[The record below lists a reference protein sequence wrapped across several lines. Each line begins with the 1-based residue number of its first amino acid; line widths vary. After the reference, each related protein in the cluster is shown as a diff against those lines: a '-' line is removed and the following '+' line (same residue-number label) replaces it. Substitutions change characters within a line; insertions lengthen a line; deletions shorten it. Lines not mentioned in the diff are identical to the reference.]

1 MGRHGQDRI
10 GAAAAASACVTL
22 ALLLLVGVA
31 CPGAQAGL
39 TSEYR
44 RQLGSAIDMPLDADV
59 FRPPPG
65 HNAPQQVHITQGNH
79 DGTAMII
86 SWVTTSEP
94 GSSTVVYGTSEDS
107 LNYTANGK
115 HTQYTFYNY
124 TSGYI
129 HHCTIKNLE
138 FDTKYYYAVGVGQTV
153 RKFWF
158 MTPPKS
164 GPDVPY
170 TFGLIGDLGQSF
182 DSNVTL
188 AHYESNSKAQAV
200 LFVGDLS
207 YADNYPYHDNV
218 RWDTW
223 ARFVERNVAYQPWVW
238 TAGNHEIDFAP
249 ELGETKPFKPYS
261 HRYPTPYKASGS
273 TAPYWY
279 SIKRASAY
287 IIVLASYSAYG
298 KYTPQYKWLEAEFP
312 KVNRRE
318 TPWLIVLMH
327 APWYNSY
334 NYHYMEGETMR
345 VMYEP
350 WFVKYKVDVVFAG
363 HVHAYERTHRISN
376 VAYNVVNGLCTPVP
390 DQSAPVYITIGDG
403 GNQEGLA
410 TNMSQPQPSYSAF
423 REASFGHAI
432 LDIKNR
438 THAYY
443 TWHRNQD
450 GSAVAADSMWFTN
463 RFWEPTDDSADDFL

>member
-1 MGRHGQDRI
+1 MGRHGVDQI
-10 GAAAAASACVTL
+10 GAVAAFAWV
-22 ALLLLVGVA
+22 ALLPLLLVGVV
-31 CPGAQAGL
+31 CPGAQAGQ

-65 HNAPQQVHITQGNH
+65 YNAPEQVHITQGNH

-94 GSSTVVYGTSEDS
+94 GSSTVIYGTSEDN

-129 HHCTIKNLE
+129 HHCTIKKLE
-138 FDTKYYYAVGVGQTV
+138 FDTKYYYAVGIGQTV

-158 MTPPKS
+158 MTPPES

-188 AHYESNSKAQAV
+188 THYESNAKAQAV

-223 ARFVERNVAYQPWVW
+223 ARFVERNVAYQPWIW

-249 ELGETKPFKPYS
+249 ELGETKPFKPFS

-312 KVNRRE
+312 KVNRSE

-376 VAYNVVNGLCTPVP
+376 VAYNVVNGLCTPIP

-463 RFWEPTDDSADDFL
+463 RYWEPTDDSADDFQ

>member
-1 MGRHGQDRI
+1 MEVVNWVS
-10 GAAAAASACVTL
+10 GAAVACAV
-22 ALLLLVGVA
+22 LLLTTT
-31 CPGAQAGL
+31 CHAGQ

-44 RQLGSAIDMPLDADV
+44 RQLEQAMDMPLDADV
-59 FRPPPG
+59 FRAPAG
-65 HNAPQQVHITQGNH
+65 CNTPQQVHITQGDH
-79 DGTAMII
+79 DGKAMII
-86 SWVTTSEP
+86 SWVTTIEP
-94 GSSTVVYGTSEDS
+94 GSSTVLYGTSEDN
-107 LNYTANGK
+107 LNHSAKGK
-115 HTQYTFYNY
+115 LTQYTFYNY

-129 HHCTIKNLE
+129 HHCTIKKLK
-138 FDTKYYYAVGVGQTV
+138 FDTKYYYAVGTKETM

-158 MTPPKS
+158 RTPPKS

-200 LFVGDLS
+200 LFVGDLT
-207 YADNYPYHDNV
+207 YADNYPYNDNV

-223 ARFVERNVAYQPWVW
+223 GRFVERNLAYQPWIW
-238 TAGNHEIDFAP
+238 TAGNHDIDFAP

-261 HRYPTPYKASGS
+261 QRYPTPYKASGS

-298 KYTPQYKWLEAEFP
+298 KHTPQYTWLRAEFA
-312 KVNRRE
+312 KVNRSE

-327 APWYNSY
+327 APLYNSY
-334 NYHYMEGETMR
+334 YYHYMEGESMR
-345 VMYEP
+345 VLYEP
-350 WFVKYKVDVVFAG
+350 WFVKYKVDLVFAG

-376 VAYNVVNGLCTPVP
+376 IAYNVMNGLCTPVR

-403 GNQEGLA
+403 GNQGGLA
-410 TNMSQPQPSYSAF
+410 TNMSEPQPAYSAF

-443 TWHRNQD
+443 AWHRNQD
-450 GSAVAADSMWFTN
+450 GTAVAAESRWFTN
-463 RFWEPTDDSADDFL
+463 RYWMPTDDSFDDPQ

>member
-1 MGRHGQDRI
+1 MGRHGVDQI
-10 GAAAAASACVTL
+10 GAVAAFAWV
-22 ALLLLVGVA
+22 ALLPLLLVGVV
-31 CPGAQAGL
+31 CPGAQAGQ

-65 HNAPQQVHITQGNH
+65 HNAPEQVHITQGNH

-94 GSSTVVYGTSEDS
+94 GSSTVIYGTSEDN

-129 HHCTIKNLE
+129 HHCTIKKLE
-138 FDTKYYYAVGVGQTV
+138 FDTKYYYAVGIGQTV

-158 MTPPKS
+158 MTPPES

-188 AHYESNSKAQAV
+188 THYESNAKAQAV

-223 ARFVERNVAYQPWVW
+223 ARFVERNVAYQPWIW

-249 ELGETKPFKPYS
+249 ELGETKPFKPFS

-312 KVNRRE
+312 KVNRSE

-350 WFVKYKVDVVFAG
+350 WFVKYKVDAVFAG

-376 VAYNVVNGLCTPVP
+376 VAYNVVNGLCTPIP

-463 RFWEPTDDSADDFL
+463 RYWEPTDDSADDFQ

>member
-1 MGRHGQDRI
+1 MGRHGVARI
-10 GAAAAASACVTL
+10 GAAAAPAWA
-22 ALLLLVGVA
+22 ALLLPPPPPLLA
-31 CPGAQAGL
+31 GARAGL

-44 RQLGSAIDMPLDADV
+44 RHLGSAIDMPLDADV

-65 HNAPQQVHITQGNH
+65 DNAPEQVHITQGNH
-79 DGTAMII
+79 DGTAMMI

-94 GSSTVVYGTSEDS
+94 GSSTVVYGTSEDN

-129 HHCTIKNLE
+129 HHCTIKKLE
-138 FDTKYYYAVGVGQTV
+138 FDTKYYYAVGIGQTV

-182 DSNVTL
+182 DSNVAL
-188 AHYESNSKAQAV
+188 AHYESSSKVQAV

-223 ARFVERNVAYQPWVW
+223 ARFVERNVAYQPWIW
-238 TAGNHEIDFAP
+238 TAGNHEIDFAS
-249 ELGETKPFKPYS
+249 ELGETKPFKPYCN
-261 HRYPTPYKASGS
+261 RYPTPYKASGS

-287 IIVLASYSAYG
+287 IIVLASYSSYG

-312 KVNRRE
+312 KVNRSE

-334 NYHYMEGETMR
+334 NYHYME
-345 VMYEP
+345 
-350 WFVKYKVDVVFAG
+350 G

-410 TNMSQPQPSYSAF
+410 TNMSQPQPRYSAF
-423 REASFGHAI
+423 REASFGHAV

-450 GSAVAADSMWFTN
+450 GSAVAADAVWFTN
-463 RFWEPTDDSADDFL
+463 RYWQPTDDSGSSQ

>member
-1 MGRHGQDRI
+1 MGRHGVDQI
-10 GAAAAASACVTL
+10 GAVAAAFAWVVL
-22 ALLLLVGVA
+22 LPLLLVGVV
-31 CPGAQAGL
+31 CPGAQAGQ

-65 HNAPQQVHITQGNH
+65 HNAPEQVHITQGNH

-94 GSSTVVYGTSEDS
+94 GSSTVIYGTSEDN

-129 HHCTIKNLE
+129 HHCTIKKLE
-138 FDTKYYYAVGVGQTV
+138 FDTKYYYAVGIGQTV

-158 MTPPKS
+158 MTPPES

-188 AHYESNSKAQAV
+188 THYESNAKAQAV

-223 ARFVERNVAYQPWVW
+223 ARFVERNVAYQPWIW

-249 ELGETKPFKPYS
+249 ELGETKPFKPFS
-261 HRYPTPYKASGS
+261 QRYPTPYKASGS

-312 KVNRRE
+312 KVNRSE

-363 HVHAYERTHRISN
+363 HVHAYERT
-376 VAYNVVNGLCTPVP
+376 
-390 DQSAPVYITIGDG
+390 
-403 GNQEGLA
+403 
-410 TNMSQPQPSYSAF
+410 
-423 REASFGHAI
+423 
-432 LDIKNR
+432 DIKCGIQRCEWPVHSN
-438 THAYY
+438 
-443 TWHRNQD
+443 
-450 GSAVAADSMWFTN
+450 
-463 RFWEPTDDSADDFL
+463 L